1 MKPVPKPVSLADIK
15 ADPRMTDFALVRQSR
30 LSVVPVTDE
39 QWEAYSLEM
48 GWYEDE
54 DRMGYE
60 QGHVCCPDCGC
71 DKNDHTCHAEGCPR
85 VDTPVQ
91 CGPPWLPL
99 VASR

>member
-1 MKPVPKPVSLADIK
+1 
-15 ADPRMTDFALVRQSR
+15 MTRFLHACGHLHECDAVN
-30 LSVVPVTDE
+30 PGIGVTDE